1 MKCKT
6 VMKLFYSFYLFYPC
20 SDRKGSVRSFLKIN
34 FFEEGKGPILILF
47 DSTHFGMWIDWC
59 WKIFFFE
66 FLGRVLWSDKRLW
79 EKFFFLIGIPDLLKK
94 DIRKQP
100 SLWKNPKVWY
110 LTKKE
115 FKELR
120 AKVILI
126 FTDFTTLSGKV

>member
-1 MKCKT
+1 MLVCEST
-6 VMKLFYSFYLFYPC
+6 DV
-20 SDRKGSVRSFLKIN
+20 
-34 FFEEGKGPILILF
+34 GK
-47 DSTHFGMWIDWC
+47 
-59 WKIFFFE
+59 FFFSK